1 MRENTLSDNSPVAI
15 EPQDEGVDA
24 PVESQTTMPVE
35 SRPVLYTSYP
45 KTGSSLLFT
54 LIARYRDLEPAEKV
68 TRRVF
73 AQAKNNFLIERG
85 GDERPSFLL
94 KTHLLPEHYVDRVR
108 KDPAS
113 TELGPLP
120 EGKGVWSWLAGS
132 GGGAI
137 YGIRNPFSQFFS
149 AVDYS
154 RLLYVQT
161 FHASSWMKDGR
172 AEAFFRGLLG
182 LPDIPTPEA
191 FASFDVRADG
201 PAVLEERLWRYVNG
215 RGTLPIFEGGSSP
228 TYFDHVN
235 HCFPRVAVQPRHLIV
250 TYERLMAADPLL
262 LAGLAEL
269 LDISLD
275 TLTAAFRA
283 EAEERATKS
292 GRYVNNPFFAGFR
305 VSTPEMVRQLPSW
318 ERLREACLALC
329 PPLHMVLAEG

>member
-1 MRENTLSDNSPVAI
+1 LSEDTAAASEAP
-15 EPQDEGVDA
+15 DEVVDA
-24 PVESQTTMPVE
+24 PSHSPATTPVP

-54 LIARYRDLEPAEKV
+54 LIARYRDLEPAERV

-73 AQAKNNFLIERG
+73 AQAKNNFLIEHAG
-85 GDERPSFLL
+85 AEQPTFLL

-113 TELGPLP
+113 TEVGPLP

-154 RLLYVQT
+154 RLLYVQS
-161 FHASSWMKDGR
+161 FHANSWMKDGR
-172 AEAFFRGLLG
+172 GEAFFRDLLG
-182 LPDIPTPEA
+182 LPEIPTPEA

-201 PAVLEERLWRYVNG
+201 PTVLEERLWRYVNG
-215 RGTLPIFEGGSSP
+215 RGTLPIFEGGNSP

-235 HCFPRVAVQPRHLIV
+235 HCFPRVAIQPRHLIV

-262 LAGLAEL
+262 LAGLADL

-283 EAEERATKS
+283 EAEERAAKS

-305 VSTPEMVRQLPSW
+305 VSTPEVVRQLPNW
-318 ERLREACLALC
+318 ERLREACLTLC

>member
-1 MRENTLSDNSPVAI
+1 MIL
-15 EPQDEGVDA
+15 EGEQSAERADPTAPDA
-24 PVESQTTMPVE
+24 RDDSKTTSQSLGVC
-35 SRPVLYTSYP
+35 RPVIYTSYP

-54 LIARYRDLEPAEKV
+54 LVARYRDLKPAEQV

-73 AQAKNNFLIERG
+73 AQAKNNFLIEHG
-85 GDERPSFLL
+85 EAKQPTFLL
-94 KTHLLPEHYVDRVR
+94 KTHLLPGHYIDRVR

-113 TELGPLP
+113 TEVGPLP
-120 EGKGVWSWLAGS
+120 EGKDVWPWLAGS

-154 RLLYVQT
+154 RLLYVQS
-161 FHASSWMKDGR
+161 FHANSWAKDGR
-172 AEAFFRGLLG
+172 AEAYFRHLLG
-182 LPDIPTPEA
+182 LPAIPTPEE
-191 FASFDVRADG
+191 FANFDVRADG
-201 PAVLEERLWRYVNG
+201 PTVLEERLWRFVNG

-235 HCFPRVAVQPRHLIV
+235 HCFPRVALQPRHLIV

-262 LAGLAEL
+262 LAGLAGL
-269 LDISLD
+269 LDISLE

-305 VSTPEMVRQLPSW
+305 VSTPEVVRQLPSW
-318 ERLREACLALC
+318 TRLREACLTLC
-329 PPLHMVLAEG
+329 PPLQMVLGEG